1 LGFLASF
8 QSSEVGE
15 SVYAVVRTG
24 GKQHKVAVGDELNV
38 ELLTGEAGDSVTLP
52 ALLLV
57 DGTTVTTDVAALAAV
72 SVTAEI
78 LGLEKGPKIRI
89 HKLKNK
95 SGQHTR
101 QGHRQKY
108 TRLRVTGID
117 SHTKSTATSKKG

>member
-1 LGFLASF
+1 M
-8 QSSEVGE
+8 
-15 SVYAVVRTG
+15 YAVVRTG

-38 ELLTGEAGDSVTLP
+38 ELVSGAAGDSVSLP

-57 DGTTVTTDVAALAAV
+57 DGGTVTTDAAALADIA
-72 SVTAEI
+72 VTAEI

-89 HKLKNK
+89 HKFKNK
-95 SGQHTR
+95 TGQHTR

-117 SHTKSTATSKKG
+117 SGAGLSGERN